1 MKKKSNATD
10 KTSKRGYARWKGI
23 SKEKRSAEMSR
34 VAKKLWEKIRAG
46 EMTKIDT
53 QA

>member
-1 MKKKSNATD
+1 MTNQETKKLG
-10 KTSKRGYARWKGI
+10 RGYARWKGI
-23 SKEKRSAEMSR
+23 SKEERSKEMSR

-46 EMTKIDT
+46 EFKKDDNLTT

>member
-1 MKKKSNATD
+1 MKTRQEIGKLGGQK
-10 KTSKRGYARWKGI
+10 RWKGI
-23 SKEKRSAEMSR
+23 SKKDRSAEMSR

-46 EMTKIDT
+46 NLTT

>member
-1 MKKKSNATD
+1 MKNKNSQ
-10 KTSKRGYARWKGI
+10 RGYARWKGI
-23 SKEKRSAEMSR
+23 SKKDRSAEMSR

-46 EMTKIDT
+46 KMANLDT